1 VQQLAVLG
9 GYLVFVINRG
19 AELESQKLAKRLL
32 NGGLS

>member
-1 VQQLAVLG
+1 VSEVVVLS
-9 GYLVFVINRG
+9 GYLVLVINRG